1 MMHCTALVNQN
12 KAGQGT
18 VVTISKNIIQRTMAA
33 VLVTETFSNEDK
45 ETISFLS
52 IVGEISSNV
61 QSLAG
66 RLAAVT

>member
-1 MMHCTALVNQN
+1 MMHCTALVNQS

-18 VVTISKNIIQRTMAA
+18 VVTTSKNIILRTMAA
-33 VLVTETFSNEDK
+33 VLVTETFSNKDK

-52 IVGEISSNV
+52 IVGQISSNV